1 MITIIVGT
9 SGSGKTTFA
18 HSYFGKENELVS
30 CTTREKRP
38 EEVEGVDYNFITDEE
53 YWYLKDHG
61 FLSVET
67 EYAGNKYGM
76 TQYEVL
82 KNEDNENA
90 FSIVDIHGCKDLM
103 NICIEYDI
111 DYRILYFKVDK
122 EVVEE
127 RLNKRGDKVEDI
139 GRRLKQIPVDNRNNL
154 WLYGQEKC
162 RVIDGNKDLDNILEQ
177 FEKIK
182 LKEKRSEERSKRR
195 L

>member
-18 HSYFGKENELVS
+18 HSYFGKENGLVS
-30 CTTREKRP
+30 STTREKRP
-38 EEVEGVDYNFITDEE
+38 KEVEGIDYYFITDEE
-53 YWYLKDHG
+53 YYYLKDHG
-61 FLSVET
+61 LFFAET
-67 EYAGNKYGM
+67 EYAGNKYAM
-76 TQYEVL
+76 TQFEVL
-82 KNEDNENA
+82 KNKDREDA
-90 FSIVDIHGCKDLM
+90 FSIVDIDGCKELM
-103 NICIEYDI
+103 NVCIEYDI

-139 GRRLKQIPVDNRNNL
+139 GRRLKQIPVDNRNNV

-162 RVIDGNKDLDNILEQ
+162 RTIDANKDLDNIVEQ

-182 LKEKRSEERSKRR
+182 LKEQRSEERNKRS